1 MLALPL
7 QALASAAML
16 GCAGVHAGGH
26 EAPAM
31 AAGVMDDCHGS
42 GAPEMPAPV
51 HDCKHCAACTLGAVL
66 PIPSADRLAAPL
78 PAAGPAAQP
87 ATVYSGFIP
96 DGPERPPRPF
106 LA

>member
-7 QALASAAML
+7 QALASVVML
-16 GCAGVHAGGH
+16 ERAGMRAGGH

-31 AAGVMDDCHGS
+31 AAGAMDDCHGS
-42 GAPEMPAPV
+42 GAPETPAPV
-51 HDCKHCAACTLGAVL
+51 HDCEHCAACVLGAVL
-66 PIPSADRLAAPL
+66 PIPSADHLAAPL

-87 ATVYSGFIP
+87 DAVYSGFIP